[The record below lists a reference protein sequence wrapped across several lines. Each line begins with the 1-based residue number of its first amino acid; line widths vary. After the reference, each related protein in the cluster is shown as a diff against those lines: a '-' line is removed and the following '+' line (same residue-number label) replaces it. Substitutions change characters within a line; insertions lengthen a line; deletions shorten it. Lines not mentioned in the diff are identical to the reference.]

1 MPSADRRTI
10 YEKSCCDRRAYS
22 LPATDVPEVP
32 MGELVP
38 AGLRR
43 AAPAR
48 LPEVGELELLRHFTY
63 LSTLN
68 FGVESG
74 SYPLGSCT
82 MKYNPKI
89 NEVVSRLEGFA
100 GLHPY
105 QPESL
110 VQGAP
115 ELMYELEQ
123 WLAEIAGHTRPAA
136 APREAHGMDP
146 RAAVLGDVAA
156 RVAAL
161 PDDAPRLV
169 GLEGVDGAGK
179 TVFADELALILGGQ
193 GFRVVRV
200 SIDGFHRPRVERH
213 RRGRWKPSIDTRTT
227 RNPCPPRMSASSSAN
242 TVLPAPSTPSI
253 PTRRGAS
260 SGRAAT
266 RAATSARTAARGC
279 IP

>member
-1 MPSADRRTI
+1 MLSADRRTI

-48 LPEVGELELLRHFTY
+48 LPEVGELDLLRHFTY

-82 MKYNPKI
+82 MKYNPRI

-110 VQGAP
+110 VHGA
-115 ELMYELEQ
+115 L
-123 WLAEIAGHTRPAA
+123 
-136 APREAHGMDP
+136 
-146 RAAVLGDVAA
+146 
-156 RVAAL
+156 
-161 PDDAPRLV
+161 
-169 GLEGVDGAGK
+169 
-179 TVFADELALILGGQ
+179 
-193 GFRVVRV
+193 
-200 SIDGFHRPRVERH
+200 
-213 RRGRWKPSIDTRTT
+213 
-227 RNPCPPRMSASSSAN
+227 
-242 TVLPAPSTPSI
+242 
-253 PTRRGAS
+253 
-260 SGRAAT
+260 
-266 RAATSARTAARGC
+266 
-279 IP
+279 

>member
-1 MPSADRRTI
+1 MLSADRRTI

-32 MGELVP
+32 LDELVP

-48 LPEVGELELLRHFTY
+48 LPEVGELDLLRHFTY

-105 QPESL
+105 QPEAL
-110 VQGAP
+110 VQGAL
-115 ELMYELEQ
+115 ELMYEFEQ
-123 WLAEIAGHTRPAA
+123 WLAEIAGLSRATLQPAAGCRVVRARPAISA
-136 APREAHGMDP
+136 SHCSSSYMSSRAPWASASGWYGCRPAKP
-146 RAAVLGDVAA
+146 SSRQA
-156 RVAAL
+156 
-161 PDDAPRLV
+161 
-169 GLEGVDGAGK
+169 
-179 TVFADELALILGGQ
+179 TSLILGLY
-193 GFRVVRV
+193 FMV
-200 SIDGFHRPRVERH
+200 HE
-213 RRGRWKPSIDTRTT
+213 PS
-227 RNPCPPRMSASSSAN
+227 
-242 TVLPAPSTPSI
+242 
-253 PTRRGAS
+253 G
-260 SGRAAT
+260 
-266 RAATSARTAARGC
+266 
-279 IP
+279 